1 MPTSFWNGFPRKFRK
16 RETMTEREIKG
27 KIGIRELSPI
37 DVYKLLPR
45 TNCKECGEANCMA
58 FATKV
63 VNREVSVDDCSPL
76 LKKEYEK
83 GYKRLKEM
91 LAPAIKEVVVGTG
104 DKAVKIGGKLV
115 MYRHEFTYFNPTAV
129 AIDITDEM
137 AEEEVLDRIKRTGQF
152 SFEYI
157 GQTLKLDMIAVR
169 STSNDPDKFKAAVEK
184 VVENTDLPF
193 ILCSLDPNVLKAG
206 LVAASKSR
214 PLLYAA
220 TKDNWKEMAE
230 LALMHNCPLT
240 ILAPNDLKLLKSLV
254 KTLLA
259 YGVEDLVLDPGTFLG
274 DGLGDTLNNFTMVRR
289 AACKGGDELLGFPT
303 IGVPMVAWMD
313 RSEAPE
319 EVAKWNEAYLAA
331 MLVVRYAD
339 VIVVHS
345 CDGWSLL
352 PNVILRQNIYTDPRK
367 PVAVEPGL
375 RVFGTVDENSAVM
388 MTTNFALTYY
398 TVASDI
404 ESGKVSG
411 YLIVVDTEG
420 IAVDSAVAGRK
431 LTAENAAEAIK
442 ESGVESKVK
451 HRKLIIPGKAA
462 RLSGEIEE
470 LSGWQVLVGP
480 RDSSDIPK
488 YLQEKWQTQA

>member
-1 MPTSFWNGFPRKFRK
+1 MS
-16 RETMTEREIKG
+16 EREG
-27 KIGIRELSPI
+27 KRKVGIRELSPI

-45 TNCKECGEANCMA
+45 TNCKECGEENCMA

-63 VNREVSVDDCSPL
+63 VNREVPIEKCPPL
-76 LKKEYEK
+76 LKKEHEK
-83 GYKRLKEM
+83 AYKQLKEM
-91 LAPAIKEVVVGTG
+91 LKPAVKEVVVGVG
-104 DKAVKIGGKLV
+104 DRAVKIGGKLV

-129 AIDITDEM
+129 AIDVTDEM
-137 AEEEVLDRIKRTGQF
+137 SEEDVLDRIKRTGQF

-169 STSNDPDKFKAAVEK
+169 STSNDPEKFRTTVKRVA
-184 VVENTDLPF
+184 ENTNLPL
-193 ILCSLDPNVLKAG
+193 ILCSLNPTVLEAG
-206 LVAASKSR
+206 LMAAPKSK

-230 LALMHNCPLT
+230 LALMYDCSLT
-240 ILAPNDLKLLKSLV
+240 VLAPNNLKLLRSLT
-254 KTLLA
+254 KTLLE
-259 YGVEDLVLDPGTFLG
+259 YGVEDLVLDPGTFSG
-274 DGLGDTLNNFTMVRR
+274 DGLGDTLNNFTMIRR

-303 IGVPMVAWMD
+303 IGVPMVAWME
-313 RSEAPE
+313 RGEAPE
-319 EVAKWNEAYLAA
+319 EVAKWREAYLAA
-331 MLVVRYAD
+331 MLVVRFAD
-339 VIVVHS
+339 VIIMHS
-345 CDGWSLL
+345 CDGWTLL
-352 PNVILRQNIYTDPRK
+352 PNVVLRQNIYTDPRK

-375 RVFGTVDENSAVM
+375 RVFGTVDENSPVM

-431 LTAENAAEAIK
+431 LTAETAAEAMK

-488 YLQEKWQTQA
+488 FLQEKWQSKT